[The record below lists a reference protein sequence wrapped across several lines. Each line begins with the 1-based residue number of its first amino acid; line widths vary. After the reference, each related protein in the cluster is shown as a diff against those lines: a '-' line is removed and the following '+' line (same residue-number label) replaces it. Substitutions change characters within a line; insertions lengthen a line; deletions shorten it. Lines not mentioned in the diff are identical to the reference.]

1 MHPCNIAHH
10 NHLQYYSSFVEVEK
24 FDPRAELKKSKERI
38 EEYIA
43 KRAEFA
49 FVSLASVNDHC
60 HTFVFRRQKY
70 PWKLAKSPT
79 GEMKR

>member
-49 FVSLASVNDHC
+49 FVSLASVDYHR
-60 HTFVFRRQKY
+60 HTFVFRRQKSL
-70 PWKLAKSPT
+70 WRLANCPT
-79 GEMKR
+79 GQRKR